1 MRWGFHRSYS
11 DLQMQ
16 YFMRNYN
23 LQRVIPYADD
33 PLHAQKILGWNS
45 VENCARTG
53 HLVQKLWKLAE
64 PICEVMG
71 CADYPIL
78 MGLICP

>member
-1 MRWGFHRSYS
+1 VRWGFHRSYS

-53 HLVQKLWKLAE
+53 HLDTMEISW
-64 PICEVMG
+64 PTCEVMG
-71 CADYPIL
+71 CADYPSL